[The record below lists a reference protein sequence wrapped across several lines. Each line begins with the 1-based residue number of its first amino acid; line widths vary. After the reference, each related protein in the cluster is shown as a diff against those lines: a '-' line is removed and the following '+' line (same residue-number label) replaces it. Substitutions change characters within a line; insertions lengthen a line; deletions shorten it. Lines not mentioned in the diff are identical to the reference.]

1 MEQREV
7 AEKAPDPVEPAELV
21 TERLEAEIT
30 TLAAHL
36 TAAECRFLLLVGE
49 FDRREAFLAW
59 GCRTA
64 AFWLSWKCG
73 IDIRSAQVERAV
85 RAYRGVLSREEE
97 DARAVQRRTQRGH
110 EVDWDDE
117 LGLLSGRYRLA
128 PEDGE
133 VWMKGLDAAAEQ
145 LRRANAD
152 LGYSASFADALV
164 VLAESYLA
172 HGPAARAGG
181 DRYLAMVNVDADV
194 LAFDTREECAI
205 HHGPALGA
213 ETARRLTCDCSAA
226 LVIRNSAG
234 AVLDVGRK
242 TRTLSR
248 AIRRALTTRDVTCRW
263 PGL

>member
-1 MEQREV
+1 MEQRAVPETAV
-7 AEKAPDPVEPAELV
+7 DPGELV

-73 IDIRSAQVERAV
+73 IDIRSAQEKLRVARALHTCPYIVAAFAAGRLSYSKVRAITRIVTPENEEELVSLALHATAAQVERAV

-97 DARAVQRRTQRGH
+97 NAWAVERRVSRGH
-110 EVDWDDE
+110 QVEWDDE
-117 LGLLSGRYRLA
+117 LGLLCGRYRLT

-145 LRRANAD
+145 LRNANPD

-181 DRYLAMVNVDADV
+181 DRYLAMINLDADV
-194 LAFDTREECAI
+194 LA
-205 HHGPALGA
+205 L
-213 ETARRLTCDCSAA
+213 RR
-226 LVIRNSAG
+226 
-234 AVLDVGRK
+234 
-242 TRTLSR
+242 
-248 AIRRALTTRDVTCRW
+248 
-263 PGL
+263 P